1 MLKGSVAFVTGST
14 RGIGWAAARA
24 LAGQGARV
32 ALNGIADDGLLEKR
46 AAELKALDC
55 DCIALRGDASK
66 PEDIRGFYR
75 AIFDKYKRLDILV
88 NNAGILA
95 DGLLGMIPQ
104 ESIHRTFAV
113 NAMSVIDHMQAA
125 ARLMLRNKSGAI
137 INVSSVMGL
146 FGNAGQTVYAGSKA
160 AVVGITKSAAK
171 ELAPCIRVNA
181 VAPGFI
187 ETDLVAKLT
196 PDKRRQRLD
205 GIRLGRPGRP
215 EEVAGV
221 IAFLASG
228 EASYVT
234 GQVIVVDGGM
244 AVY

>member
-1 MLKGSVAFVTGST
+1 
-14 RGIGWAAARA
+14 
-24 LAGQGARV
+24 
-32 ALNGIADDGLLEKR
+32 
-46 AAELKALDC
+46 
-55 DCIALRGDASK
+55 
-66 PEDIRGFYR
+66 
-75 AIFDKYKRLDILV
+75 
-88 NNAGILA
+88 
-95 DGLLGMIPQ
+95 MIPE

-125 ARLMLRNKSGAI
+125 ARLMQRNKSGSI

-146 FGNAGQTVYAGSKA
+146 SGNAGQTVYAGSKA

-171 ELAPCIRVNA
+171 ELAPSIRVNA

-196 PDKRRQRLD
+196 PDKRKQRLD
-205 GIRLGRPGRP
+205 GVRLGRPGRP

-221 IAFLASG
+221 IVFLASG
-228 EASYVT
+228 AASYVT